1 MLSSFNRLAP
11 PVAEISA
18 VYWFWLVN
26 KQANSQAITV
36 YVMSHES
43 ESDDL
48 DLWSFFFFF
57 FSLAVV
63 TLTVD
68 PMHLSSSNIVF
79 FAEYLPQ

>member
-1 MLSSFNRLAP
+1 MLSSFNSLAP

-18 VYWFWLVN
+18 VYWFCLVN
-26 KQANSQAITV
+26 KQAKSQAITV
-36 YVMSHES
+36 YAMGHES

-57 FSLAVV
+57 FSLSVV

-68 PMHLSSSNIVF
+68 PMYLSSSNIVF